1 MGISTYSATTA
12 GTSQSGDAPAGIDTL
27 RDGDLAGFWEAYGPT
42 VIDYGVKIVGVIV
55 LLVIAAIVAGAVSSF
70 VYRATTK
77 SKLDVTLAKF
87 FAKSTRWLI
96 MLLTLVACLG
106 VFGVETTSF
115 AAIIGAAGLAIG
127 LAFQG
132 SLSNMAAG
140 VMLLMFRP
148 FRVGQMVDVAG
159 KLGTVDEISLFTTE
173 IDTFDNRRITIP
185 NSEIFGSVIENYS
198 HHPYRRAD
206 VSVGTDYGADLDE
219 VREVLNRAI
228 ASVPDQVEDRDPMIV
243 LDSLG
248 DSSINWSVRIWVK
261 GEDWLG
267 KKQELTRAV
276 KVELDK
282 AGIGIPF
289 PQRVVT
295 MVREEG

>member
-1 MGISTYSATTA
+1 MGIGTRILATTA
-12 GTSQSGDAPAGIDTL
+12 GTPQTAAESGIDSL
-27 RDGDLAGFWEAYGPT
+27 REGDLAGFWEAYGPT
-42 VIDYGVKIVGVIV
+42 VIGYGVKVAGVIV
-55 LLVIAAIVAGAVSSF
+55 LLVIAAVVAGAASSL

-77 SKLDVTLAKF
+77 SRLDVTLAKF

-132 SLSNMAAG
+132 SLSNLAAG
-140 VMLLMFRP
+140 VMLLLFRP
-148 FRVGQMVDVAG
+148 FRVGQVVDVAG

-173 IDTFDNRRITIP
+173 MDTFDNRRITIP

-198 HHPYRRAD
+198 HHPFRRAD
-206 VSVGTDYGADLDE
+206 VAVGTDYGADLDE
-219 VREVLNRAI
+219 VRDVLMRAI
-228 ASVPDQVEDRDPMIV
+228 ASVPDQVQDRDPMVV

-248 DSSINWSVRIWVK
+248 DSSINWSVRIWVRSD
-261 GEDWLG
+261 DWLG

-276 KVELDK
+276 KVELDR

-295 MVREEG
+295 MVREGG